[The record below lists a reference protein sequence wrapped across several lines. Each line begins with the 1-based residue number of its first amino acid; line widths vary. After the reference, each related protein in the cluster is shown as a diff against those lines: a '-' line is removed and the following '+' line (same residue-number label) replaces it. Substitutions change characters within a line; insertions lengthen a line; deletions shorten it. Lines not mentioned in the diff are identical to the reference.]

1 MDFKKKN
8 IIAAIMVAMFLGAVE
23 GTVVTTAMPTIVR
36 DLNGFDKISFV
47 FSIYLLTSA
56 ISTPIYGKLADLY
69 GRKNTLT
76 IGITIFLVGSA
87 LCGLSQNMNEL
98 IFLRGLQGLGAGS
111 IFTVT
116 YTIIGD
122 VFPVSERTKVQGWI
136 GSVWGI
142 ASIIGPFI
150 GGFFIQFFTWHWIF
164 YINIPFG
171 ILSIVL
177 LQKNLKE
184 DFKSKK
190 QKADYAGIV
199 LLSLSI
205 IIFLYS
211 ILSIDE
217 NTNIFSMKFALSM
230 LTVIVLIV
238 LFCFTEKRAKDPLI
252 PFEIFNGEINITNVI
267 SFLICAV
274 LIGTDVYLPIYIQN
288 ILGYNAII
296 SGISLA
302 SMSISWILSS
312 FILSKLIPKHG
323 EKIVALGASA
333 IIILGTSLMY
343 TLNEKSPLVLLI
355 FYAFILG
362 FGYGGILTITTIL
375 VQESVSY
382 SKRGVATAANS
393 LIKTIGQTVGAG
405 VFGVIFNFSIVKH
418 LNKMGI
424 YNVRANNI
432 YSTQNVKINLSSDI
446 VKFSLNGGFH
456 SILLVFI
463 ILALMSFIFSIILKD
478 TLKKQKN

>member
-23 GTVVTTAMPTIVR
+23 GTVVTTAMPTIVK

-217 NTNIFSMKFALSM
+217 NTNIFSMRFVLSM
-230 LTVIVLIV
+230 STVIVLII
-238 LFCFTEKRAKDPLI
+238 LFCFAEKRAKDPLI
-252 PFEIFNGEINITNVI
+252 PFEIFNGEINITNII

-312 FILSKLIPKHG
+312 FILSKSIPKYG
-323 EKIVALGASA
+323 ERIAVLGASA

-343 TLNEKSPLVLLI
+343 TLNDKSPLSLLI
-355 FYAFILG
+355 VYAFILG
-362 FGYGGILTITTIL
+362 FGYGGVLTTTTIL

-405 VFGVIFNFSIVKH
+405 VFGVIFNLSIVKH

-424 YNVRANNI
+424 YNVKANNI
-432 YSTQNVKINLSSDI
+432 YSTQNIKTNLSSNI

-463 ILALMSFIFSIILKD
+463 ILALMSFLFSITLKD